1 MIKLF
6 EGDVCVGNLNFSG
19 AQCCNKS
26 YVLIKFKKLWGEF
39 YL

>member
-6 EGDVCVGNLNFSG
+6 EGDVCVCVCVSNLNFSG

-26 YVLIKFKKLWGEF
+26 YVLIK
-39 YL
+39 